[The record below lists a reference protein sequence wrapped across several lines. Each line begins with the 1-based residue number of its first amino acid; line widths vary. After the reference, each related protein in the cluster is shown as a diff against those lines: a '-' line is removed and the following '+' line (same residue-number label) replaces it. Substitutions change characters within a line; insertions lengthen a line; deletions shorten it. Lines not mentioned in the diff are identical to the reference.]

1 MSDLQA
7 LAQNASSIIDSAE
20 LHGVVCGFAVGEP
33 SSFLL
38 SDFVQLM
45 GTDVLSDETSVSD
58 FVTATL
64 EGLFSSDMS
73 FIPLVPDDEYP
84 LAERLAG
91 LAQWCAGFIS
101 GFGAAFGG
109 GSAGADGGATM
120 DALPVEVQEIVR
132 DFGSISGLDDEVE
145 GSEQE
150 ESAYMEIYEYV
161 RVGAVLALTLVA
173 EQAETTAANRDDPQD
188 DL

>member
-20 LHGVVCGFAVGEP
+20 LHGIVCGFAAGEP
-33 SSFLL
+33 SAFLL

-64 EGLFSSDMS
+64 DELFASDMS
-73 FIPLVPDDEYP
+73 FVPLVPDDEHP

-91 LAQWCAGFIS
+91 LSQWCAGFIS

-109 GSAGADGGATM
+109 GSAGADGGATI

-145 GSEQE
+145 GGEQE
-150 ESAYMEIYEYV
+150 ETAYMEIYEYV
-161 RVGAVLALTLVA
+161 RVGAVLALTLIA
-173 EQAETTAANRDDPQD
+173 EQAESNAANKDYPQD